1 MGPTQYQ
8 IRKLTSP
15 ITAETTMA
23 ARAHC
28 KKKSTRGEV
37 KSRQKI
43 KSFNNCIIC
52 TRGINSNN
60 GVMNN
65 KAEQMIMPMT
75 NPDKPVFA
83 PLSLLTADLEKE
95 PIKHI

>member
-43 KSFNNCIIC
+43 KSFNNCIIR
-52 TRGINSNN
+52 T
-60 GVMNN
+60 
-65 KAEQMIMPMT
+65 
-75 NPDKPVFA
+75 
-83 PLSLLTADLEKE
+83 
-95 PIKHI
+95 